1 MSEEELMK
9 IIKLSREPVHDMRE
23 LSQKLVG
30 TRKGMFFYTESF
42 RLDFENM
49 RYKLGNYE
57 NRLQRIK
64 KIVDNE
70 KITGIEAKLMIK
82 DILEEIE

>member
-1 MSEEELMK
+1 MTEKELK
-9 IIKLSREPVHDMRE
+9 SILEK
-23 LSQKLVG
+23 
-30 TRKGMFFYTESF
+30 
-42 RLDFENM
+42 
-49 RYKLGNYE
+49 
-57 NRLQRIK
+57 IK